1 MLLEPLVSAIET
13 IKTRISTHGPTLRE
27 NETRTRMA
35 LVDPLLQALAW
46 DTSDPSLVLPEFD
59 VSGRKADYA
68 LLGRGGSPSAT
79 VEAKKLGEPLAPHR
93 MQMLNYSNASGVEYA
108 GLTDGDKWELYEVFK
123 RGQLEERRVLNVSIA
138 EEPVHEVALKL
149 LLLWRPNLE
158 SGQPVAANEPV
169 FVSTRDQVEE
179 PTPSEPQPVSTPVV
193 AEARRSSLSAAPPRE
208 GTISSTWIPLSQ
220 ISHATVDRRPAEV
233 KFAGQTP
240 IAIRSWNQ
248 VLIQTTEWLCK
259 EGTLTSRHCPIA
271 REGGRG
277 SRYLVSTNP
286 VHKNGADFAQPYK
299 TSIGLYLEVN
309 HSARSCVNL
318 AKELLNQLAASTEVV
333 QIKFE

>member
-1 MLLEPLVSAIET
+1 MLLEPLVSAIDT
-13 IKTRISTHGPTLRE
+13 VKARISTHGPTLRE

-138 EEPVHEVALKL
+138 EEPAHEVALKL

-158 SGQPVAANEPV
+158 SGQPVSANGPLFSVHSEGEPTIVPQPPTPTPVPDRTEKWISLSTVEAGKSNTPPRAVKFPGKAPLAIGSWRQVLVEAADKLANEGLL
-169 FVSTRDQVEE
+169 TADQ
-179 PTPSEPQPVSTPVV
+179 
-193 AEARRSSLSAAPPRE
+193 
-208 GTISSTWIPLSQ
+208 
-220 ISHATVDRRPAEV
+220 
-233 KFAGQTP
+233 
-240 IAIRSWNQ
+240 
-248 VLIQTTEWLCK
+248 
-259 EGTLTSRHCPIA
+259 CPI
-271 REGGRG
+271 GGLGFINSSPHGPSGVPFRA
-277 SRYLVSTNP
+277 
-286 VHKNGADFAQPYK
+286 HKAITG
-299 TSIGLYLEVN
+299 GL
-309 HSARSCVNL
+309 CVNTHSGARGIL
-318 AKELLNQLAASTEVV
+318 FNSRKLLTHFGVNPGTVELL
-333 QIKFE
+333 FD